1 MNFQQNGVAPIEQA
15 QTLGLQA
22 LDILRSEEEPWLL
35 DVFEAPSEFDLIC
48 GPRSAIVFG
57 EPGSGKTAICR
68 VLTVLSET
76 PDGRRNRLLVEWRPQ
91 PPKAAATVDSALVEE
106 QLREILDSCAFQLLT
121 YLAQHPELFYESLE
135 WVQDSLVWFIR
146 TYTRGELRIRVGSL
160 QREVGEKGY
169 SLLLELLVRP
179 VRVILEGDVGPE
191 YVIRELLKALEELKL
206 TSVWVLVD
214 NLDIWSEAAPEPLS
228 QALTAF
234 LSALALFE
242 QSGFAYKIFLPSTLE
257 RNLAGVSGITR
268 RRVSVHYLRWTT
280 AKLTQLLL
288 RRLQVAI
295 DAKVTTLAQ
304 ICTDP
309 NLVAWLERCGGNTP
323 AGWLEYARPLVAA
336 YLDRQRN
343 GDTAPIS
350 EAEWLEIRRRNPPKL
365 SLDRTTQ
372 RVRVGERIS
381 KELTEQQFALFE
393 YLYKN
398 AGETC
403 TRSQL
408 HYLADLKLPSEPRP
422 GDDFYE
428 APKDY
433 GGQLETAIWRLRD
446 AIEPAPQHPFFI
458 ITVKG
463 KGYRLEN
470 VFKP

>member
-1 MNFQQNGVAPIEQA
+1 MQRLKREIEIF
-15 QTLGLQA
+15 
-22 LDILRSEEEPWLL
+22 DILKSEEESWLL

-48 GPRSAIVFG
+48 GPRSVIVFG
-57 EPGSGKTAICR
+57 EAGAGKTAICCA
-68 VLTVLSET
+68 LAALSRNA
-76 PDGRRNRLLVEWRPQ
+76 DGMLNRLLVEWRPQ
-91 PPKAAATVDSALVEE
+91 PPKPTAALDSTLVEE
-106 QLREILDSCAFQLLT
+106 QLREIMDACAFQLLI
-121 YLAQHPELFYESLE
+121 YLSRCPELFYTPLE

-146 TYTRGELRIRVGSL
+146 TYTRGDLKTRIGPLR
-160 QREVGEKGY
+160 REVGEKGH
-169 SLLLELLVRP
+169 SLLLEILARP
-179 VRVILEGDVGPE
+179 VRMVLEGDVGPE
-191 YVIRELLKALEELKL
+191 YVIRELLKALEELNL
-206 TSVWVLVD
+206 NSVWVLVD
-214 NLDIWSEAAPEPLS
+214 NLDIWSEAAPEALN
-228 QALTAF
+228 QGLTAF

-242 QSGFAYKIFLPSTLE
+242 QTGFAYKIFLPSKLE
-257 RNLAGVSGITR
+257 RYLAGVSGITR
-268 RRVSVHYLRWTT
+268 RRVSVYYLQWTT
-280 AKLTQLLL
+280 EKLTQLLL
-288 RRLQVAI
+288 RRLHLATGVELTT
-295 DAKVTTLAQ
+295 VTQ

-309 NLVAWLERCGGNTP
+309 DLIDWLERCGGNTP

-343 GDTAPIS
+343 GHTAPIS

-422 GDDFYE
+422 GDDLYE

-433 GGQLETAIWRLRD
+433 SGQLETAIWRLRD

-470 VFKP
+470 AFKP

>member
-1 MNFQQNGVAPIEQA
+1 MNVDRNDVEPIEQA
-15 QTLGLQA
+15 QSLGLQA

-68 VLTVLSET
+68 VLTALSET
-76 PDGRRNRLLVEWRPQ
+76 PEGKRNRLLVEWRPQ
-91 PPKAAATVDSALVEE
+91 PPKATTTVDSALVEE
-106 QLREILDSCAFQLLT
+106 QLREILDACAFQLLT
-121 YLAQHPELFYESLE
+121 YLAQHPALFYASLE

-146 TYTRGELRIRVGSL
+146 TYTRGDLKIRTGPL
-160 QREVGEKGY
+160 YREVGEKGH
-169 SLLLELLVRP
+169 SLLSELLARP
-179 VRVILEGDVGPE
+179 VHIVLEGDVGPE
-191 YVIRELLKALEELKL
+191 YVIRELLKALEELNL
-206 TSVWVLVD
+206 NSVWILVD
-214 NLDIWSEAAPEPLS
+214 NLDVWSEAAPEPLS
-228 QALTAF
+228 QGLTAF

-257 RNLAGVSGITR
+257 RYLAGVSGITR
-268 RRVSVHYLRWTT
+268 RRISIHNLHWTT
-280 AKLTQLLL
+280 VKLTQLLL
-288 RRLQVAI
+288 RRLHLATGVEL
-295 DAKVTTLAQ
+295 TTLTQ

-309 NLVAWLERCGGNTP
+309 ELIVWLERCGGNTP

-343 GDTAPIS
+343 GHTDPIN

-422 GDDFYE
+422 GDDLYE

-433 GGQLETAIWRLRD
+433 SGQLETAIWRLRD

-470 VFKP
+470 AFKP